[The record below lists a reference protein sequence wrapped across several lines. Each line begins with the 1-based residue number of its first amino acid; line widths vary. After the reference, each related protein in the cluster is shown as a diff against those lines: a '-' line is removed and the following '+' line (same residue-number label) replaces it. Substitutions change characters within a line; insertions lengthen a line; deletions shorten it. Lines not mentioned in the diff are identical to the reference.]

1 MASILYICTM
11 ENKIIQTI
19 REFNRFYT
27 GIIGVTNNHIL
38 ESSYSLTEVRVMYE
52 IYSNPEITARLI
64 KNIVNVDEGYLSRLI
79 KKLVRQNIIEKEKS
93 KTDNRISIL
102 KLSKKGEI
110 IFLKLNKNSSKSVKK
125 LISHLTSEEQNKL
138 INNLQEIHNLLIK
151 KNKNEH

>member
-1 MASILYICTM
+1 M

-110 IFLKLNKNSSKSVKK
+110 IFLKLNKN
-125 LISHLTSEEQNKL
+125 
-138 INNLQEIHNLLIK
+138 
-151 KNKNEH
+151 

>member
-1 MASILYICTM
+1 M

-138 INNLQEIHNLLIK
+138 IKNLQEIHKLLIK

>member
-1 MASILYICTM
+1 M
-11 ENKIIQTI
+11 ENNIIQKI

-64 KNIVNVDEGYLSRLI
+64 KNLVNVDEGYLSRLI

-93 KTDNRISIL
+93 KKDNRISIL

-125 LISHLTSEEQNKL
+125 LISHLTSEEQKKL
-138 INNLQEIHNLLIK
+138 IKNLQEIHKLLIP